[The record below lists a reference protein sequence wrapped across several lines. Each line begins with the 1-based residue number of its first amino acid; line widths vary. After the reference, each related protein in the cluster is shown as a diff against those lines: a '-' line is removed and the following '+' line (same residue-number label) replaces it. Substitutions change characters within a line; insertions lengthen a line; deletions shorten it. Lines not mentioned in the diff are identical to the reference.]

1 MDAGNPASMTAKLAI
16 DCAKA
21 GDETALTVFRTYV
34 GYLGSAIASVMNML
48 DMEVVAIGGGVSG
61 AGDFLFEPLRLDVDA
76 KCFFKNH
83 GSVVPAQMG
92 NAAGIVGAAM
102 LYHNACNG

>member
-1 MDAGNPASMTAKLAI
+1 MPGMRPPPHIGMEILRQHAGPIDAI
-16 DCAKA
+16 
-21 GDETALTVFRTYV
+21 F
-34 GYLGSAIASVMNML
+34 
-48 DMEVVAIGGGVSG
+48 VAIGGGVSG